1 MSTREEKNREIQE
14 KIEKDEL
21 KEKRKKITIIFFK
34 AIFIIVVL
42 FSSFLLYTK
51 YISTNGII
59 IKEKRI
65 VNNRLPKS
73 FHGVKIIHFSD
84 LHYGSTI
91 YLEDIK
97 NIVKKINA
105 RKPDLILFTGDLVD
119 KQYKMEAD
127 ESEKLI
133 AEINKLSATL
143 GKYAVLG
150 DNDQDHIHTI
160 LKQSSFTVL
169 DNSSELIYNKD
180 NTPILLTGISP
191 NWKTENQNVEKAFS
205 YFQEENCNK
214 EIYHILI
221 MHEADIIDHII
232 KTYSVDLAL
241 AGNSLNGQI
250 CISKDLC
257 LIKKEG
263 SENYFKEYYSLG
275 QTKLFVSSGI
285 GTPDP
290 YFRFMA
296 RPSIHFFRLA
306 TK

>member
-105 RKPDLILFTGDLVD
+105 RRPDLILFTGDLVD

-263 SENYFKEYYSLG
+263 SENYF
-275 QTKLFVSSGI
+275 
-285 GTPDP
+285 
-290 YFRFMA
+290 
-296 RPSIHFFRLA
+296 
-306 TK
+306 